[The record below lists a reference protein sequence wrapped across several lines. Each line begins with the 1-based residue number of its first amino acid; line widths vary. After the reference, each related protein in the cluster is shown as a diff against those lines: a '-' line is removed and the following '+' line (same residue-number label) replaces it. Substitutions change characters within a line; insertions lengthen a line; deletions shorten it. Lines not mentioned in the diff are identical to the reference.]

1 MKHILMLLWLLS
13 SIVSQSQDLKAYATY
28 DFVPGEK
35 TLFEDN
41 FKDDKEGLAPSR
53 WKLLGG
59 QALVKS
65 DNNEK
70 IVSISQYYTGLVPK
84 MKTAA
89 FLPASYTIELDYYL
103 DAGYEGNPGVMV
115 SFRNGAG
122 DEVANIIPNKL
133 NTSFGRTSKE
143 NIVGENP
150 PDILNENFYNKWHHI
165 AIAYSNNQMAIYINQ
180 HKVLDIPQCDFKATS
195 FALLGNY
202 SEGMPMYFKN
212 FRFAENTNVISQSL
226 AQGKLVTHAIRFDVN
241 KAEVRSESLGFI
253 HQVADYLKAN
263 PSIKFEVGGHT
274 DSDGEDA
281 ANLKLSE
288 QRAQAVKSILINFRV
303 AESQLT
309 TQGYGETKPISPNTT
324 PDGKA
329 NNRRV
334 EFIKK

>member
-53 WKLLGG
+53 WNLTGG
-59 QALVKS
+59 KAVIKT

-70 IVSISQYYTGLVPK
+70 IVSILDYYTVLAPK
-84 MKTAA
+84 IKSTSMPK
-89 FLPASYTIELDYYL
+89 SYTIELDYYL

-115 SFRNGAG
+115 SFRNPAG
-122 DEVANIIPNKL
+122 DEVAGIVPNKL
-133 NTSFGRTSKE
+133 NTSFGRSSRE
-143 NIVGENP
+143 NMVGENP

-165 AIAYSNNQMAIYINQ
+165 AIAYSNNQMNIYINQ
-180 HKVLDIPQCDFKATS
+180 HKVLDIPQCDFAATS
-195 FALLGNY
+195 FLILGNA
-202 SEGMPMYFKN
+202 SGNMPMYFKN
-212 FRFAENTNVISQSL
+212 FRYAENTNVISQSL

-241 KAEVRSESLGFI
+241 KSEVRSESLGFI

-263 PSIKFEVGGHT
+263 PSVQFEVGGHT

-288 QRAQAVKSILINFRV
+288 QRAQAVKKILTDFGV
-303 AESQLT
+303 TESQLT
-309 TQGYGETKPISPNTT
+309 TKGYGETKPISPNTT